1 MSYRTWQI
9 SKPGNITSGNLSIT
23 TLPRPSDG
31 DLGKTN
37 VLVEVI
43 AASVN
48 PNDYQVAE
56 MTSAAANLVKYPRYP
71 GYDYSGR
78 VAAVGRGVTDIRPGD
93 LVFGRTDPVKLGG
106 LAEFVVAPID
116 GLALLPEG
124 FSPQLAGACGNAA
137 LTAYQS
143 IKPFVRSGD
152 KIFLNGGAGGV
163 GTFAIQMAKALGCHV
178 TVSCS
183 TEKIQLVRSLGAD
196 DVIDYRVSDVMDEL
210 LRRGKVFN
218 LIVDLVVGSPENL
231 FLRCKDLLLD
241 KPKGHYVSV
250 GSGMNMGAAAGM
262 LVGLFLPR
270 FLGGSKHK
278 HETHQTR
285 NSREDL
291 AHVAEW
297 LASGTV
303 KVVVDSVY
311 EFEDVP
317 KAFAKLKTHRTAGKI
332 VINVQ
337 KGQGEAQGGYKGK
350 E

>member
-1 MSYRTWQI
+1 MSYRAWQI
-9 SKPGNITSGNLSIT
+9 SKPGQITSGNLAIT
-23 TLPRPSDG
+23 TLPIPSEA
-31 DLGKTN
+31 DLGKTD
-37 VLVEVI
+37 VLVQVV

-48 PNDYQVAE
+48 PNDYQIVE
-56 MTSAAANLVKYPRYP
+56 MTSAAANLVKYPRTP
-71 GYDYSGR
+71 GFDYSGR
-78 VAAVGRGVTDIRPGD
+78 VIAVGRKVTDVKPGD

-106 LAEFVVAPID
+106 LAEYVVAPID
-116 GLALLPEG
+116 GLAIVPHGLPL
-124 FSPQLAGACGNAA
+124 QLAGAYGNAA

-143 IKPFVRSGD
+143 IKPYVRAGD
-152 KIFLNGGAGGV
+152 KIFLNGGSGGV
-163 GTFAIQMAKALGCHV
+163 GTMAIQIAKVLGCHV

-196 DVIDYRVSDVMDEL
+196 DVIDYRVSDVIKEL
-210 LRRGKVFN
+210 LNRGKVFS
-218 LIVDLVVGSPENL
+218 LIVDLVGGSPENL
-231 FLRCKDLLLD
+231 FLSCRDLLLD
-241 KPKGHYVSV
+241 KPKGHYVHV

-291 AHVAEW
+291 DQVAHWMGKGELRVI
-297 LASGTV
+297 T
-303 KVVVDSVY
+303 DSVY

-317 KAFAKLKTHRTAGKI
+317 LAFAKLKTHRTAGKI
-332 VINVQ
+332 IINVRP
-337 KGQGEAQGGYKGK
+337 GDGVDKGK